1 MADIEDFEPPARECD
16 GCTACCEGWLS
27 AEALGKRFF
36 PGQPCHW
43 VSCSGCTVYEHRPPV
58 CSDFQCAWKDNH
70 FLPEWFKPTEANV
83 ICLWRR
89 WKELEDCTPEDRGG
103 IYLSISEMGKPIQ
116 TKHLTWLNTY
126 VQSGLLNVKY
136 EYEGRWHW
144 MGTKD
149 FIKWCAGN
157 TVGGQRVK
165 AEQAETDEH
174 PPEV

>member
-1 MADIEDFEPPARECD
+1 MEDTKDFHPPRRQCD

-43 VSCSGCTVYEHRPPV
+43 MGCNGCTVYEDRPKV
-58 CSDFQCAWKDNH
+58 CSDFQCAWKDTH
-70 FLPEWFKPTEANV
+70 FLPEWFKPTESNV

-89 WKELEDCTPEDRGG
+89 WLPEEDCLPEDRGG
-103 IYLSISEMGKPIQ
+103 VYLSISEMGKPLP

-126 VQSGLLNVKY
+126 VQAELLNVRY

-144 MGTKD
+144 MGTARFRD
-149 FIKWCAGN
+149 WCSDN
-157 TVGGQRVK
+157 TVSGARIK
-165 AEQAETDEH
+165 AEEAEPKEE
-174 PPEV
+174 PAEV

>member
-1 MADIEDFEPPARECD
+1 MEDTKDFHPPRRQCD

-43 VSCSGCTVYEHRPPV
+43 MGCNGCTVYEDRPKV
-58 CSDFQCAWKDNH
+58 CSDFQCAWKDTH
-70 FLPEWFKPTEANV
+70 FLPEWFKPTESNV

-89 WKELEDCTPEDRGG
+89 WLPEEDCLPEDRGG
-103 IYLSISEMGKPIQ
+103 VYLSISEMGKPLP

-126 VQSGLLNVKY
+126 VQAELLNVRY

-144 MGTKD
+144 MGTARFRD
-149 FIKWCAGN
+149 WCSDN
-157 TVGGQRVK
+157 TVTGARIK
-165 AEQAETDEH
+165 AEEAEPKEEPAT
-174 PPEV
+174 V

>member
-1 MADIEDFEPPARECD
+1 MEDTKDFHPPRRQCD

-43 VSCSGCTVYEHRPPV
+43 MGCNGCTVYEDRPKV
-58 CSDFQCAWKDNH
+58 CSDFQCAWKDTH
-70 FLPEWFKPTEANV
+70 FLPEWFKPTESNV

-89 WKELEDCTPEDRGG
+89 WLPEEDCLPEDRGG
-103 IYLSISEMGKPIQ
+103 VYLSISEMGKPLP

-126 VQSGLLNVKY
+126 VQAELLNVKY

-144 MGTKD
+144 MGTPRFRD
-149 FIKWCAGN
+149 WCSDN
-157 TVGGQRVK
+157 TVTGARIK
-165 AEQAETDEH
+165 AEEAEPKEE
-174 PPEV
+174 PAAV

>member
-1 MADIEDFEPPARECD
+1 MEDTKDFHPPRRQCD

-43 VSCSGCTVYEHRPPV
+43 MGCNGCTVYEDRPKV
-58 CSDFQCAWKDNH
+58 CSDFQCAWKDTH
-70 FLPEWFKPTEANV
+70 FLPEWFKPTESNV

-89 WKELEDCTPEDRGG
+89 WLPEEDCLPEDRGG
-103 IYLSISEMGKPIQ
+103 VYLSISEMGKPLP

-126 VQSGLLNVKY
+126 VQAELLNVRY

-144 MGTKD
+144 MGTARFRD
-149 FIKWCAGN
+149 WCSDN
-157 TVGGQRVK
+157 TVTGARIK
-165 AEQAETDEH
+165 AEEAEPKEE
-174 PPEV
+174 PAEV